1 MVIAVVITI
10 MMVLIFMILKI
21 CYSVKTLVNVERLN
35 SPLYEV
41 EDFFGGI
48 GIRYGNNHYI
58 IMSKFYR
65 RNDKTFG
72 TKL

>member
-1 MVIAVVITI
+1 
-10 MMVLIFMILKI
+10 MMVLIFIILKI
-21 CYSVKTLVNVERLN
+21 CYSVKTLVNVKRVN

-41 EDFFGGI
+41 ENFFGGI
-48 GIRYGNNHYI
+48 GIPYENNRDM

-72 TKL
+72 TTL